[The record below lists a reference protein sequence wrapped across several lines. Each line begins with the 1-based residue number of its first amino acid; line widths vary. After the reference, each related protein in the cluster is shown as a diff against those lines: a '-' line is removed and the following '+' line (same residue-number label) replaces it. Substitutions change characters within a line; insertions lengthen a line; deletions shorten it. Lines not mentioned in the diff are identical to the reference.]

1 MELRSLLQVVVT
13 RWWLVVPVFLI
24 TVGASLVFA
33 LSQKPIYQASAE
45 LVVTPAASL
54 PNDILSALG
63 LISRQSEIADTYA
76 QIASSQKIQN
86 AAGDALKLTGTQR
99 GDAKLVSRLLTG
111 TTLLELDATATDP
124 LLARD
129 YANAV
134 SQQLVAYVKS
144 SSGIFQVAVVDE
156 AGVPSRPI
164 SPNIPLD
171 VGLGVA
177 LGLLLGV
184 GLAVVVHLLNPP
196 PQGGMRDVID
206 PETWAFNAAFLGY
219 RLRQEMSR
227 ARRSHQPVSL
237 ALVDV
242 NHQAVLDD
250 LLPRARADALRRIVS
265 LIADHIRPEDVSA
278 RMEGTVFAVLLPD
291 TSEEQAVAL
300 VEGLR
305 ARISA
310 PALGTVG
317 DGTAVHANPAAG
329 VVEHREGTGTDVD
342 VIQQAK
348 TALQL
353 AQAGPVGRT
362 EAFSALRAIGG
373 GAAFAA
379 SPSAP
384 TPPAAAPPAAV
395 LAPVPTPLAP
405 TAVAS
410 PSTPP
415 TTPAP
420 AAPSPTPFAPAA
432 ATHVSTLTAPHVP
445 VAAAPATTVSP
456 SPPVAAAATPTWAT
470 RTPPA
475 TDPAETVPAPPSATP
490 PPAGHVSTLT
500 APPTTA
506 TPAPPKASAAASP
519 ASAEVPWAPA
529 AEAPASTMEAPAATP
544 RSAAPPEPT
553 ASLDAAM
560 PAPARSASALST
572 PAVTPS
578 AVTPPTPTPAVSAKK
593 APSRAAATSPR
604 PAPSAKKS
612 ARLPETAPAPPAPA
626 REATPVASDEM
637 STPPATVPPAVVP
650 RAARSSTSHRSG
662 EGRGARGKRAG
673 RRAR

>member
-13 RWWLVVPVFLI
+13 RWWLVVPVFVI

-310 PALGTVG
+310 PALGTLG

-384 TPPAAAPPAAV
+384 TPLAAAPPAAV

-420 AAPSPTPFAPAA
+420 AAPSPTPLAPAA

-445 VAAAPATTVSP
+445 MAAAPATTVSS
-456 SPPVAAAATPTWAT
+456 SPPVAAAAPAWPI
-470 RTPPA
+470 RTPST
-475 TDPAETVPAPPSATP
+475 TDPAETIPAPPAATP

-500 APPTTA
+500 APPATG
-506 TPAPPKASAAASP
+506 TPAPPTTSAAASP
-519 ASAEVPWAPA
+519 AAAEALSAPE

-544 RSAAPPEPT
+544 PSVPALEPT
-553 ASLDAAM
+553 APRDATVS
-560 PAPARSASALST
+560 APALST

-578 AVTPPTPTPAVSAKK
+578 AVTPSAVIPPTLTPTVSARK
-593 APSRAAATSPR
+593 APSRAAGTPAR
-604 PAPSAKKS
+604 PVASTKKA
-612 ARLPETAPAPPAPA
+612 ARLPAASPAPPPPA